1 MDGTKVLVETKDLA
15 RTNYYYI
22 YSTGSHSQGRLVENA
37 INTTTKSTYIW
48 IDEGVMKAA
57 EVVVR
62 ERNRIHTP
70 RSIITNKEN
79 RTQT

>member
-1 MDGTKVLVETKDLA
+1 MAT
-15 RTNYYYI
+15 
-22 YSTGSHSQGRLVENA
+22 
-37 INTTTKSTYIW
+37 NTTTKSTYTW

-62 ERNRIHTP
+62 ERNSIHTP
-70 RSIITNKEN
+70 RSIITKKEN

>member
-1 MDGTKVLVETKDLA
+1 MAT
-15 RTNYYYI
+15 
-22 YSTGSHSQGRLVENA
+22 
-37 INTTTKSTYIW
+37 NTTTKSTYTW